1 MIGTADIRVGP
12 EAIREELRRIL
23 NSSDFDASARNRR
36 FLGFVVEATL
46 SGESEQIKAY
56 TIATTVFERGADFDP
71 QLNSIVRIEAGRLR
85 RSLENYYLRAGADDP
100 VNISIPKGSYVPN
113 FRPAGPQAAA
123 AVGRPAD
130 PVPRRK
136 LGERRGPSIFVPPF
150 QIEGDQSAHLNF
162 ADGLRRQIIVGLT
175 RFTDLFVFGPNTTFG
190 IGASSDPARIA
201 SGNPADFIL
210 TVGTSLSKLEFR
222 VEVLLVNSS
231 DGQYLWGETFK
242 RRLSPGDILELRDE
256 VANRVVQTLAQPY
269 GILFN
274 RARETDGEHPETMSS
289 YDCVARFHSYWRT
302 YDREMFEPVR
312 EGLEHAI
319 VADPGYAEAYA
330 CLSQMYSN
338 AARFSHDVSGATADP
353 LGRATDLAHR
363 AIELAPN
370 SSRGH
375 HALGLALW
383 FIGNLSGCIEALET
397 GLALNPNDS
406 EIMADLGLRRAMLMD
421 WERGVPLIEESYA
434 RNPAQPGPY
443 RIGLA
448 LNHFAQ
454 GRDAQAFDEA
464 RMVDAPHVV
473 YGHLLTAASAARLGR
488 KRDADASLRTIAE
501 IDANY
506 FDHIVEDLERR
517 HLHPVLV
524 ASIVDALRMHGCGG
538 RDMIGKGEALL
549 KRGSGQEPL
558 RTGSQ

>member
-1 MIGTADIRVGP
+1 MIGTTDIRVEP
-12 EAIREELRRIL
+12 EAIREELRRVL
-23 NSSDFDASARNRR
+23 DSSDFDASARNRR
-36 FLGFVVEATL
+36 FLSFVVEATL
-46 SGESEQIKAY
+46 SGDSEQIKAY
-56 TIATTVFERGADFDP
+56 TIATSVFERGADFDP
-71 QLNSIVRIEAGRLR
+71 QLDSIVRIEAGRLR

-100 VNISIPKGSYVPN
+100 VRISIPKGSYVPT
-113 FRPAGPQAAA
+113 FRLAGLQAAGA
-123 AVGRPAD
+123 EHPTPDPA
-130 PVPRRK
+130 PRRK
-136 LGERRGPSIFVPPF
+136 TGEPRGPMIFVPPF
-150 QIEGDQSAHLNF
+150 QIEGDQSAHPNF

-190 IGASSDPARIA
+190 IGASSDPARTA

-210 TVGTSLSKLEFR
+210 NVGTSLSESEFR
-222 VEVLLVNSS
+222 VEALLVNSG
-231 DGQYLWGETFK
+231 DGRYLWGETFK
-242 RRLSPGDILELRDE
+242 RRLRPGDILELRDE
-256 VANRVVQTLAQPY
+256 VADRVVQTLAQPY

-274 RARETDGEHPETMSS
+274 RARETDGDHPETMLS
-289 YDCVARFHSYWRT
+289 YDCVVRFHSYWRT
-302 YDREMFEPVR
+302 YDPEAFEPVR
-312 EGLEHAI
+312 KGLEHAI
-319 VADPGYAEAYA
+319 MADPGYAEAYA
-330 CLSQMYSN
+330 CLSQMYAN
-338 AARFSHDVSGATADP
+338 AARFGHDVSAATADP
-353 LGRATDLAHR
+353 LGRARDLAHR

-383 FIGNLSGCIEALET
+383 FIGNLSGSIEALET

-421 WERGVPLIEESYA
+421 WDKGVPLIEESYA

-454 GRDAQAFDEA
+454 GRYAPAFDEA

-506 FDHIVEDLERR
+506 FDHIVEDLDRR
-517 HLHPVLV
+517 HLHPDLV
-524 ASIVDALRMHGCGG
+524 AAIVDALRMHGCRG
-538 RDMIGKGEALL
+538 RDMVVPAET
-549 KRGSGQEPL
+549 PL
-558 RTGSQ
+558 RGRLA

>member
-100 VNISIPKGSYVPN
+100 VRISIPKGSYVPT
-113 FRPAGPQAAA
+113 FRLAGLQAAGA
-123 AVGRPAD
+123 EHSTPDPA
-130 PVPRRK
+130 PRRK
-136 LGERRGPSIFVPPF
+136 TGEPRGPMIFVPPF
-150 QIEGDQSAHLNF
+150 QVEGDQSAHLNF

-210 TVGTSLSKLEFR
+210 TVGTSLSESEFR

-242 RRLSPGDILELRDE
+242 RQLSPGDILGLRDE

-269 GILFN
+269 GILFT
-274 RARETDGEHPETMSS
+274 RARETDGANARNMSS

-312 EGLEHAI
+312 KGLEHAI

-464 RMVDAPHVV
+464 CMVDAPHVV

-517 HLHPVLV
+517 HLHPDLV
-524 ASIVDALRMHGCGG
+524 AAIVGALRMHGCRG